1 MSVNE
6 VIKNSKKWKTL
17 FGVGVLLVLLLVVM
31 GWWADFRGS
40 PTRPDDTRAGSPTS
54 EITTPAGEASSGDQ
68 AEGRPQ
74 LVTVIIEG
82 LNFRT
87 APSSASQ
94 RIGRLSAG
102 TELTYLGT
110 ENGWYRV
117 RDSEGREGYVSAN
130 EEYTKIQ

>member
-1 MSVNE
+1 MDDVQSGPPASE
-6 VIKNSKKWKTL
+6 V
-17 FGVGVLLVLLLVVM
+17 
-31 GWWADFRGS
+31 
-40 PTRPDDTRAGSPTS
+40 
-54 EITTPAGEASSGDQ
+54 TTPAGEAIPGDQ
-68 AEGRPQ
+68 AGRPQ
-74 LVTVIIEG
+74 LVTVLIEG

-102 TELTYLGT
+102 AELTYLGT

-130 EEYTKIQ
+130 EEYTKVQ

>member
-1 MSVNE
+1 MRVDE

-40 PTRPDDTRAGSPTS
+40 LTRPDDTRPGSPAS
-54 EITTPAGEASSGDQ
+54 EITTPAGEAGSGDQ
-68 AEGRPQ
+68 AGSRPQ
-74 LVTVIIEG
+74 LVTVLIEG

-102 TELTYLGT
+102 AELTYLGA

-130 EEYTKIQ
+130 EEYTKVQ

>member
-17 FGVGVLLVLLLVVM
+17 FGLGVLLVLLLVVM

-40 PTRPDDTRAGSPTS
+40 LAGPDGTRAGSPTS

-130 EEYTKIQ
+130 EEYTKVQ